1 MPYNP
6 SLYNPYGYQGL
17 APSNPQPIEGIT
29 WVANGDEAANY
40 IMPPNSQS
48 PPLMWRDEPK
58 FSIKTTDN
66 YGGFSVRHFSFTED
80 EPEKPESPW
89 ATKDDL
95 ESMRNE
101 ILEAINGKSAV
112 SE

>member
-1 MPYNP
+1 MSYN
-6 SLYNPYGYQGL
+6 SNLYNPNPYQTTL
-17 APSNPQPIEGIT
+17 LPNPHPTSGIT
-29 WVANGDEAANY
+29 WVSNGDEAANY

-58 FSIKTTDN
+58 FSIKQTDN
-66 YGGFSVRHFSFTED
+66 YGGFTVRHFSFE
-80 EPEKPESPW
+80 EEVPEQPESPW